1 MKKAKEPLCPEC
13 YVEMK
18 PKLNSKNE
26 IIYHECPKCGQR
38 ILFTHSGH

>member
-1 MKKAKEPLCPEC
+1 MGTPRLCPEC

-18 PKLNSKNE
+18 PVYDKNGRL
-26 IIYHECPKCGQR
+26 IYHECPKCGMR